1 MGKQSPIRLLAEQIL
16 SAVSRIEDQFE
27 AAGLDFPSLADPFN
41 PQDPTTAL
49 LFSPEVSA
57 NSALICGAAEQ
68 LLVSVRPPPFV
79 VLENTLAV
87 SDLGRQGRCRDLHCS
102 QFHKSSCLQTVTVTN
117 VPEILREAGP
127 QVKRSLGIL

>member
-27 AAGLDFPSLADPFN
+27 AAGLEFPSLADPFN
-41 PQDPTTAL
+41 PLDPTTAL
-49 LFSPEVSA
+49 LFSPEVAA

-68 LLVSVRPPPFV
+68 LVVSVRPPSLI

-87 SDLGRQGRCRDLHCS
+87 SDLGGQGRCRD
-102 QFHKSSCLQTVTVTN
+102 
-117 VPEILREAGP
+117 
-127 QVKRSLGIL
+127 